1 MSQTGKTYVI
11 VALLVGL
18 LIGVAAGWVV
28 KPAPTGIVSQE
39 EYDALQGE
47 LDTAQAGL
55 SAAQTDL
62 ANAQSDLADAQADLA
77 AAQTDLAT
85 VQGELD
91 TALAGLAIAQ
101 ADLADAQSDLATLHQ
116 MTKDEVLV
124 EMGLVARALKGVG
137 PRDPIES
144 TVTGVVQMGGLFA
157 MTGRLAT
164 FGENELAAA
173 QLAAGQVNAL
183 LESLGL
189 EWTVEIVVEDT
200 QTMPD
205 LCLEAVESFAGRGI
219 KLLIGPLSS
228 AEVRAIKGY
237 CDANK
242 ILAISQSSTA
252 PDLAIEDDYIFRF
265 CPTDKL
271 GQGPAIGRMMYDDGK
286 RYVIPVTSNDAW
298 GVGLEVAATQRF
310 EELGGVVLE
319 GIRYVPE
326 APEFSAEA
334 SDLSSKVTSAVDAY
348 GADEVCI
355 LNIAFEEV
363 TLWFTAASE
372 YEVLSSVKWYG
383 SDGTAGSGVM
393 LEDPVVSAFSV
404 MVDYPSPIFAPTESA
419 KWEMVRQ
426 NGVDVLGRDPESYSY
441 AVYDVVWAYA
451 LSVLKADSAD
461 PEAVIEVLP
470 EVSQSFFG
478 ASGWIELDEAG
489 DRKAGDYVIWQIVET
504 APGECEWQ
512 IVGKFILATD
522 SVEWY
527 I

>member
-1 MSQTGKTYVI
+1 
-11 VALLVGL
+11 
-18 LIGVAAGWVV
+18 
-28 KPAPTGIVSQE
+28 
-39 EYDALQGE
+39 
-47 LDTAQAGL
+47 
-55 SAAQTDL
+55 
-62 ANAQSDLADAQADLA
+62 
-77 AAQTDLAT
+77 
-85 VQGELD
+85 
-91 TALAGLAIAQ
+91 
-101 ADLADAQSDLATLHQ
+101 
-116 MTKDEVLV
+116 MTKDEVIV
-124 EMGLVARALKGVG
+124 EMGYVARALAGVG
-137 PRDPIES
+137 PRDPVVS
-144 TVTGVVQMGGLFA
+144 TVTEVVQIGGLFA

-173 QLAAGQVNAL
+173 QLAVEQVNAL
-183 LESLGL
+183 LVSLDI
-189 EWTVEIVVEDT
+189 EWRLLDFVVEDT
-200 QTMPD
+200 QTDPA

-252 PDLAIEDDYIFRF
+252 PDLAIADDFIFRF
-265 CPTDKL
+265 CPTDKG

-286 RYVIPVTSNDAW
+286 RYVIPVAVNDAW

-310 EELGGVVLE
+310 EELGGTVLE
-319 GIRYVPE
+319 GIRYVPG

-334 SDLSSKVTSAVDAY
+334 SDLASKVQSAVDLY
-348 GADEVCI
+348 GGPTQVCV
-355 LNIAFEEV
+355 LHIAFEEV
-363 TLWFTAASE
+363 TSWFTAASE

-383 SDGTAGSGVM
+383 SDGTAGSSAM
-393 LEDPVVSAFSV
+393 LEDPGVSAFSV

-441 AVYDVVWAYA
+441 GVYDVVWAYA
-451 LSVLKADSAD
+451 LSVLKADSSD
-461 PEAVIEVLP
+461 PEDVKEVLP
-470 EVSQSFFG
+470 EVAQSFFG

-489 DRKAGDYVIWQIVET
+489 DRLAGDYVIWQVVET
-504 APGECEWQ
+504 SPGEYEWQ

>member
-1 MSQTGKTYVI
+1 MLNIIGDLVKNQEILERDTLSQTGKTYVI
-11 VALLVGL
+11 VALIVGL
-18 LIGVAAGWVV
+18 LIGVAAGWVI
-28 KPAPTGIVSQE
+28 KPVPTGISQE
-39 EYDALQGE
+39 EYDALQSD
-47 LDTAQAGL
+47 LDTAQADL

-62 ANAQSDLADAQADLA
+62 ANAQSDL
-77 AAQTDLAT
+77 
-85 VQGELD
+85 D
-91 TALAGLAIAQ
+91 TAQ
-101 ADLADAQSDLATLHQ
+101 ADLADAEADLADAQSNLATLHQ
-116 MTKDEVLV
+116 MTKDEVIV
-124 EMGLVARALKGVG
+124 EMGYVARALAGVG
-137 PRDPIES
+137 PKDPVVS
-144 TVTGVVQMGGLFA
+144 TVTEVVQIGGLFA

-173 QLAAGQVNAL
+173 QLAVEQVNAL
-183 LESLGL
+183 LVSLDI
-189 EWTVEIVVEDT
+189 EWRLLDFVTEDT
-200 QTMPD
+200 QTEPD

-252 PDLAIEDDYIFRF
+252 PDLAIADDFIFRF
-265 CPTDKL
+265 CPTDKG

-286 RYVIPVTSNDAW
+286 RYVIPVAVNDAW

-310 EELGGVVLE
+310 EELGGTVLE
-319 GIRYVPE
+319 GIRYTPE

-334 SDLSSKVTSAVDAY
+334 SDLNTKVTNAIATY
-348 GADEVCI
+348 GADQVCV
-355 LNIAFEEV
+355 LHIAFEEV
-363 TLWFTAASE
+363 AAWFTAASE

-383 SDGTAGSGVM
+383 SDGTAGSSAM

-426 NGVDVLGRDPESYSY
+426 NGVDVLGRNPESYSY
-441 AVYDVVWAYA
+441 GVYDVVWAYA
-451 LSVLKADSAD
+451 LSVLKADSTD
-461 PEAVIEVLP
+461 PEDIIAVLP
-470 EVSQSFFG
+470 EVAESFFG

-504 APGECEWQ
+504 APGEYEWNEKA
-512 IVGKFILATD
+512 GKYFIATD